1 MADKPEHER
10 TEDGYLPMPMILC
23 KTTRPHSF
31 TKPAP
36 VPVRDQIKHM
46 LAAIKNWIQVAR

>member
-10 TEDGYLPMPMILC
+10 TEDGYLPMPLILC
-23 KTTRPHSF
+23 NTTRPHSF
-31 TKPAP
+31 TRP

-46 LAAIKNWIQVAR
+46 LATIKSWFQVAR